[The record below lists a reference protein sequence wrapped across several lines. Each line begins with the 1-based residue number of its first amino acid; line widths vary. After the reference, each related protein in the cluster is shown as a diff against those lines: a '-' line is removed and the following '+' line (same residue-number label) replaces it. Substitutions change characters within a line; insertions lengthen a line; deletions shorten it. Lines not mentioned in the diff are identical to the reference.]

1 MHNNAHPAAVI
12 NALAGEGEDAQAV
25 PHGQLQEGYCWDGM
39 GGWGVTELGLALPP
53 PGMHRTC
60 QTNFST
66 SKKDTSPPILAQMH
80 ACDNFIGK
88 CYDWIHKVFPIMGG

>member
-1 MHNNAHPAAVI
+1 MHNAHPAAVI

-53 PGMHRTC
+53 PGLH
-60 QTNFST
+60 
-66 SKKDTSPPILAQMH
+66 
-80 ACDNFIGK
+80 
-88 CYDWIHKVFPIMGG
+88 